1 MSLEIYKKIDLE
13 NELKKLIS
21 EGKTREEAVSLLINE
36 DDLTDANYVIEAY
49 LMPIDEITEEI
60 NKYDNSYP
68 KLDELE
74 FVNNLCKK
82 YNVDKKAIIERIR
95 NVRVINKYKLL
106 DKEKILQR
114 LRSKRDMLQEE
125 KNKLNDKSMDSEE
138 KSMYYF
144 GLALVTMLGGLLFY
158 SNPVIVGIIP
168 VVYGISIPTIR
179 SSSLYKK
186 EFKLV
191 NELVDLGKEIEY
203 LENSLEC
210 DKIKEIE
217 SKEENISENIAYNY
231 EECINKSIEGP
242 TLVKRKKR

>member
-1 MSLEIYKKIDLE
+1 
-13 NELKKLIS
+13 
-21 EGKTREEAVSLLINE
+21 
-36 DDLTDANYVIEAY
+36 
-49 LMPIDEITEEI
+49 MPIDEITEEI

-114 LRSKRDMLQEE
+114 LRSKRDMLQVE